1 MTYLITYQ
9 AYKGNT
15 LVKSGVIRAKNK
27 YTELEAKVTTEQ
39 YLKKKYD
46 FDRFVVTSCISDN
59 PFRDIFGFNFK

>member
-1 MTYLITYQ
+1 MTFIITYK

-15 LVKSGVIRAKNK
+15 VVKSGVIRAKNK

-46 FDRFVVTSCISDN
+46 FDRLVISSCISNN
-59 PFRDIFGFNFK
+59 PFRDIFGFSFK